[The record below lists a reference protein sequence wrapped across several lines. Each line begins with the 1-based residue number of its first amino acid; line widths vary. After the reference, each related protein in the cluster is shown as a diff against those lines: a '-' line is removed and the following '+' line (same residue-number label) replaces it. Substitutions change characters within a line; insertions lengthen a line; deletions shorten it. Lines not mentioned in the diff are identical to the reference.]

1 MALNICNGGC
11 PQLVID
17 VPNLPDVLLSNEN
30 QLYRLP
36 NGNIYIANPSG
47 MSWDLLNN
55 VTSTYEFKFN
65 VASTNEIVL
74 TWNPSTSTLTANLAS
89 EVKTRL
95 NTIESRISK
104 VEAII
109 PTLTADGTTEVLK
122 NISIIEG

>member
-1 MALNICNGGC
+1 MALNTCDGGC

-17 VPNLPDVLLSNEN
+17 IPSLPDALMANEN

-36 NGNIYIANPSG
+36 NGDIYIVNPSG
-47 MSWDLLNN
+47 MTWDLINN
-55 VTSTYEFKFN
+55 VSSTSEFKFN

-95 NTIESRISK
+95 NMIESRITNI
-104 VEAII
+104 EAIL

>member
-1 MALNICNGGC
+1 MA
-11 PQLVID
+11 
-17 VPNLPDVLLSNEN
+17 NEN

-36 NGNIYIANPSG
+36 NGDIYIVNPSG
-47 MSWDLLNN
+47 MTWDLINN
-55 VTSTYEFKFN
+55 VSSTSEFKFN

-104 VEAII
+104 VEAIL

>member
-1 MALNICNGGC
+1 MTLNTCDSGC

-17 VPNLPDVLLSNEN
+17 VPSLPDALMANEN

-36 NGNIYIANPSG
+36 NGDIYIVNPSG

-55 VTSTYEFKFN
+55 VSSTSEFKFN

-104 VEAII
+104 VEAIL
-109 PTLTADGTTEVLK
+109 PTLTADGTTEVLN

>member
-55 VTSTYEFKFN
+55 VTSTSEFKFN

-104 VEAII
+104 LEAIL

>member
-55 VTSTYEFKFN
+55 VTSTSEFKFN
-65 VASTNEIVL
+65 VASTNEIIL
-74 TWNPSTSTLTANLAS
+74 TWNPSTNTLTANLAS

-104 VEAII
+104 LEAVL
-109 PTLTADGTTEVLK
+109 PTLTAEGTTEVLK

>member
-55 VTSTYEFKFN
+55 VTSTSEFKFN
-65 VASTNEIVL
+65 VARTNEIVL

-95 NTIESRISK
+95 NTNESRISK

>member
-17 VPNLPDVLLSNEN
+17 VPNLPDVLMANEN

-36 NGNIYIANPSG
+36 NGDIYIVNPSG
-47 MSWDLLNN
+47 MTWDLINN
-55 VTSTYEFKFN
+55 VSSTSEFNFN

-104 VEAII
+104 VEAIL

>member
-1 MALNICNGGC
+1 MALNTCDGGC

-17 VPNLPDVLLSNEN
+17 VPSLPDALMANEN

-36 NGNIYIANPSG
+36 NGDIYIVNPSG
-47 MSWDLLNN
+47 MTWDLINN
-55 VTSTYEFKFN
+55 VSSTSEFKFN

-104 VEAII
+104 VEAIL

>member
-1 MALNICNGGC
+1 MALNTCDGGC

-17 VPNLPDVLLSNEN
+17 VPSLPDALMANEN

-36 NGNIYIANPSG
+36 NGDIYIVNPSG
-47 MSWDLLNN
+47 MTWDLINN
-55 VTSTYEFKFN
+55 VSSTSEFKFN

-95 NTIESRISK
+95 NTIESRMSK
-104 VEAII
+104 IEAIL
-109 PTLTADGTTEVLK
+109 PTLTSDGTTEVLK

>member
-1 MALNICNGGC
+1 MALNTCDGGC

-17 VPNLPDVLLSNEN
+17 VPSLPDALMANEN

-36 NGNIYIANPSG
+36 NGDIYIVNPSG
-47 MSWDLLNN
+47 MTWDLINN
-55 VTSTYEFKFN
+55 VSSTSEFKFN
-65 VASTNEIVL
+65 VANTNEIAL
-74 TWNPSTSTLTANLAS
+74 TWNPSTSTLTATLAS

-104 VEAII
+104 LEAIL

>member
-1 MALNICNGGC
+1 MALNTCDGGC

-17 VPNLPDVLLSNEN
+17 VPNLPDALMANEN

-36 NGNIYIANPSG
+36 NGDIYIVNPSG
-47 MSWDLLNN
+47 MTWDLINN
-55 VTSTYEFKFN
+55 ISSTSEFKFK

-104 VEAII
+104 VEAIL

>member
-1 MALNICNGGC
+1 MALNTCDGGC

-17 VPNLPDVLLSNEN
+17 VPSLPDALMANEN

-36 NGNIYIANPSG
+36 NGDIYIVNPSG
-47 MSWDLLNN
+47 MTWDLINN
-55 VTSTYEFKFN
+55 VSSTSEFKFN
-65 VASTNEIVL
+65 VANTNEIVL

-89 EVKTRL
+89 EVKTRF

-104 VEAII
+104 IEAIL

>member
-1 MALNICNGGC
+1 MALNTCDNGC

-17 VPNLPDVLLSNEN
+17 VPSLPDALMANEN

-36 NGNIYIANPSG
+36 NGDIYIVNPSG
-47 MSWDLLNN
+47 MTWDLINN
-55 VTSTYEFKFN
+55 VSSTSEFKFN
-65 VASTNEIVL
+65 VANTNEIVL
-74 TWNPSTSTLTANLAS
+74 TWNPSSSTLTANLAS

-104 VEAII
+104 VEAIL

>member
-1 MALNICNGGC
+1 MALNTCDGGC

-17 VPNLPDVLLSNEN
+17 VTSLPDALMANEN

-36 NGNIYIANPSG
+36 NGNIYIVNPSG
-47 MSWDLLNN
+47 MTWDLINN
-55 VTSTYEFKFN
+55 VSSTSEFKFN

-104 VEAII
+104 VEAIL